1 MIWGQLLR
9 DAVSTPAG
17 VPDDLF
23 MEAAMS
29 QHTETSTAGGSG
41 LVRARRQIQAA
52 RARGA
57 TPSDGGGTG
66 RSDGND

>member
-1 MIWGQLLR
+1 M
-9 DAVSTPAG
+9 ASNPSTTPQ
-17 VPDDLF
+17 
-23 MEAAMS
+23 E
-29 QHTETSTAGGSG
+29 GSG
-41 LVRARRQIQAA
+41 LVRARRAIQAA

>member
-1 MIWGQLLR
+1 MP
-9 DAVSTPAG
+9 DTTVPSPAS
-17 VPDDLF
+17 D
-23 MEAAMS
+23 
-29 QHTETSTAGGSG
+29 SG
-41 LVRARRQIQAA
+41 LVRARRLISAA

>member
-1 MIWGQLLR
+1 M
-9 DAVSTPAG
+9 P
-17 VPDDLF
+17 
-23 MEAAMS
+23 
-29 QHTETSTAGGSG
+29 HTTDQSSEPGSG
-41 LVRARRQIQAA
+41 LVRARRQINAA

>member
-1 MIWGQLLR
+1 MPVPTEPASGAAPAPSGGGLLR
-9 DAVSTPAG
+9 SRKLIT
-17 VPDDLF
+17 
-23 MEAAMS
+23 
-29 QHTETSTAGGSG
+29 
-41 LVRARRQIQAA
+41 AA

>member
-1 MIWGQLLR
+1 M
-9 DAVSTPAG
+9 P
-17 VPDDLF
+17 
-23 MEAAMS
+23 
-29 QHTETSTAGGSG
+29 HTITQSSEPGSG
-41 LVRARRQIQAA
+41 RARRQINAA

>member
-1 MIWGQLLR
+1 
-9 DAVSTPAG
+9 
-17 VPDDLF
+17 
-23 MEAAMS
+23 MS
-29 QHTETSTAGGSG
+29 QQEMSTVEGGG

-52 RARGA
+52 RARGT

>member
-1 MIWGQLLR
+1 ML
-9 DAVSTPAG
+9 
-17 VPDDLF
+17 
-23 MEAAMS
+23 
-29 QHTETSTAGGSG
+29 HTTTQSSEPGSG
-41 LVRARRQIQAA
+41 LVRARRQINAA